1 MDFRYC
7 IVVCGTSGWRHARA
21 NHTTTAAPSNVVN
34 MNRING
40 EGPCA
45 AAGEKCLEVRTVNG
59 AAKDGLAF

>member
-1 MDFRYC
+1 M
-7 IVVCGTSGWRHARA
+7 ARA
-21 NHTTTAAPSNVVN
+21 CPQDTTTAAPSNVVN
-34 MNRING
+34 MNRLNG